1 VIVSVALI
9 AAGGLALLTVRS
21 MAYAIAS
28 SVDRSPARQSLARTA
43 PRLHAVH
50 DGSWHMSREA
60 MMLYVEI
67 ALSIGIALSIVGLAT
82 TAALPGRQIVGA
94 LLAQTAAL
102 GSIVAPP
109 VTVDVA
115 GIRFRPAA
123 LGLGLAQLA
132 NLTFFVS
139 AILALT

>member
-21 MAYAIAS
+21 MAYAFAS
-28 SVDRSPARQSLARTA
+28 SVDRRPARRSLARTV
-43 PRLHAVH
+43 PRLH

-109 VTVDVA
+109 VTVEIA

-132 NLTFFVS
+132 NLTFFIS